1 MYEEEDLLP
10 ISGLQHLA
18 FCARQCA
25 LIHLENQ
32 WAENRLTVEGK
43 LLHAK
48 AHEEG
53 HETRAGVRVERAVRL
68 QSRRLGLTGQADVI
82 EIERATGA
90 VRPVE
95 YKRGKP
101 KRGSEDEV
109 QLCAQALCLEEM
121 RGVQIGEGDLFYGT
135 PRRRTVVA
143 FDAALRRRTE
153 ELAAR
158 FHELVRRGVTPG
170 PEYGKKCGSCS
181 LEEICQPRAMEGA
194 RAVEARWR
202 RALAEART

>member
-18 FCARQCA
+18 FCERQCA

-32 WAENRLTVEGK
+32 WAENRLTVEGR

-48 AHEEG
+48 AHEET
-53 HETRAGVRVERAVRL
+53 HETRAGARVERAVRL

-82 EIERATGA
+82 EIDQATGA

-121 RGVQIGEGDLFYGT
+121 RGVEIGEGDLFYGT

-143 FDAALRRRTE
+143 FDEALRRHTE

-158 FHELVRRGVTPG
+158 FHDLVRRGVTPA

-194 RAVEARWR
+194 RTVEARWR